1 MSLIGTKLCKRRRRP
16 FPPPSFYPLSIRHV
30 TFSLL
35 LCNFYNGQIS
45 AALCSCPLAAQNQ
58 KREKKCPDEYTASQE
73 DLLIGGSLSPSVV
86 ELRPNPSLRLNETV
100 QIPHDGPRQQ
110 LLEWVGR
117 MRSKGKG
124 EESIQ
129 GLLPLS
135 ILPGVILTKA
145 ETQADHVCC
154 DH

>member
-1 MSLIGTKLCKRRRRP
+1 MSTSR
-16 FPPPSFYPLSIRHV
+16 SEIRKE
-30 TFSLL
+30 SE
-35 LCNFYNGQIS
+35 
-45 AALCSCPLAAQNQ
+45 
-58 KREKKCPDEYTASQE
+58 EKKKSPVEYTASQE

-100 QIPHDGPRQQ
+100 EIPRDGPRQH

-145 ETQADHVCC
+145 GTQADHVCC